1 MLNQPAEGFN
11 RKAVE
16 PIPSYSLADKDKKLL
31 SLLSDLSQ
39 KAGEAWKATDNP
51 QRVADEVA

>member
-1 MLNQPAEGFN
+1 MLNQPAEGFT
-11 RKAVE
+11 ATAGE
-16 PIPSYSLADKDKKLL
+16 PIPSTSLTGKDKKLL